1 MDTFAF
7 LVHPVNLKHIAT
19 ICPPARFFP
28 GVLVKEL
35 LKIYPPFVVSK
46 ITKINFPRQKESFG
60 YFLGMPLLPEQMVS
74 LPEEVVLKKIIRAGK
89 LAEKLKTGIFGLG
102 GYTSVVGDKGLTVS
116 KKLSIPVTTGSA
128 MTAWSVCEA
137 IDEVMLK
144 NSLRPQDS
152 KLAIIGATGAI
163 GSLCAKKLSGIFAEV
178 VITARHMDKLLRL
191 KQDMENLKK
200 ASVIIEQDVHKAVSG
215 AQVVVTTTSTPEAL
229 IDVNELDN
237 GSIVCDVSIPK
248 NVIGRG
254 EASKG
259 ITLVEGGLIQLPF
272 DVDFGVDTGL
282 PKNVIFACTAE
293 IMLLTLEKRFENFS
307 IGDNIEVS
315 KVDEIGKIARK
326 YGFCVFRDGSEA
338 DAKLSPNRDTLALS

>member
-7 LVHPVNLKHIAT
+7 LVHPVNLKHVAT
-19 ICPPARFFP
+19 IWPPARFFP
-28 GVLVKEL
+28 AFLVKEL
-35 LKIYPPFVVSK
+35 LKVYPPFTISRIHK
-46 ITKINFPRQKESFG
+46 LNSEGKEELFG
-60 YFLGMPLLPEQMVS
+60 YFLGMPLFPEQMVA
-74 LPEEVVLKKIIRAGK
+74 LPEDIVLKKIIRAGK

-116 KKLSIPVTTGSA
+116 KNLSIPVITGSA

-137 IDEVMLK
+137 VNTAMLK
-144 NSLRPQDS
+144 NGLNPQNS
-152 KLAIIGATGAI
+152 TLAIIGATGAI
-163 GSLCAKKLSGIFAEV
+163 GSLCAKKLSGIFAKV

-191 KQDMENLKK
+191 KEDIEGLKK

-229 IDVNELDN
+229 IDVNELRD

-248 NVIGRG
+248 NVIGRV
-254 EASKG
+254 EAAKG
-259 ITLVEGGLIQLPF
+259 VTLIEGGLIQLPF

-307 IGDNIEVS
+307 IGDNIELS
-315 KVDEIGKIARK
+315 KVDEIGEIAQK
-326 YGFCVFRDGSEA
+326 YGFRVY
-338 DAKLSPNRDTLALS
+338 